1 MKKAMIALISM
12 LTIAASGKAMSYEQ
26 ARNEALFLTDK
37 MAYELN
43 LSDEQYEAA
52 YEINLDYLMGVT
64 SYDDVYGDYWER
76 RNRDLSYVLLES
88 QWNTFIAAS
97 YFYRPLYWS
106 DGFWHFGIYARYP
119 HRDYFIFGRPAFYA
133 SYRGTHAWHVVGGHG
148 YYHGRRSHFRPT
160 GRPHHGMVDRLN
172 RDRHHGS
179 HFGNRPTSRPN
190 NHHNAL
196 PHGTRPNHGSFGGS
210 RSSSTRT
217 TVQWL
222 IWRQSQQWLV
232 WRKPQQWL
240 VWRQSQQW

>member
-1 MKKAMIALISM
+1 MCRKYWFGITNK
-12 LTIAASGKAMSYEQ
+12 
-26 ARNEALFLTDK
+26 
-37 MAYELN
+37 

-76 RNRDLSYVLLES
+76 RNRDMSYVLLES
-88 QWNTFIAAS
+88 QWNAFIAAS

-133 SYRGTHAWHVVGGHG
+133 SYRGAHAWHVVGGHG
-148 YYHGRRSHFRPT
+148 YYHGRRSHFQPV

-172 RDRHHGS
+172 HDRHHSG
-179 HFGNRPTSRPN
+179 HFGSRPTSRPN

-196 PHGTRPNHGSFGGS
+196 PQGTRPSHGNFGGA

-217 TVQWL
+217 TVHNNG
-222 IWRQSQQWLV
+222 SFGGV
-232 WRKPQQWL
+232 AD
-240 VWRQSQQW
+240 